1 MRSYDYSQRSGV
13 EPISWERFE
22 QLARTLAEQVADFEP
37 QIILGIARGGLFP
50 GTMLSFMLRHEFYPV
65 RLTRRFNDAVVRE
78 RPTWLVRP
86 PDKVTGRRVLI
97 VDEIADSGR
106 TIAMAADEVRSMG
119 AAQVRTAVL
128 YAHTW
133 AEPRPDFVA
142 LTSDALILNPW
153 DRQVLLNGQWST
165 HPELAAAL
173 RTVAER
179 TGAPDLIQDLAG
191 APAPSEPREGEALR
205 PAPDSA

>member
-1 MRSYDYSQRSGV
+1 MRSYDYTRRSGV

-22 QLARTLAEQVADFEP
+22 ALVRLLSEHVAGFEP

-50 GTMLSFMLRHEFYPV
+50 ATMMSYILRREMYPI
-65 RLTRRFNDAVVRE
+65 RLTRRVDDTVVRE
-78 RPTWLVRP
+78 RPTWLVGP

-106 TIAMAADEVRSMG
+106 TIAMAAGEVRRMG
-119 AAQVRTAVL
+119 ASHVRTATL
-128 YAHTW
+128 FAHTW
-133 AEPRPDFVA
+133 ADPRPDFVA

-153 DRQVLLNGQWST
+153 DREVLLNGQWTT

-173 RTVAER
+173 RERAAEVQPEA
-179 TGAPDLIQDLAG
+179 GPD
-191 APAPSEPREGEALR
+191 APAPDGA
-205 PAPDSA
+205 A

>member
-1 MRSYDYSQRSGV
+1 MRSYDYTRRSGV

-22 QLARTLAEQVADFEP
+22 ALVRLLSEHVAGFEP

-50 GTMLSFMLRHEFYPV
+50 ATMMSYILRREMYPI
-65 RLTRRFNDAVVRE
+65 RLTRRVDDTVVRE
-78 RPTWLVRP
+78 RPTWLVGP

-106 TIAMAADEVRSMG
+106 TIAMAAGEVRRMG
-119 AAQVRTAVL
+119 ASHVRTATL
-128 YAHTW
+128 FAHTW
-133 AEPRPDFVA
+133 ADPRPDFVA

-153 DRQVLLNGQWST
+153 DREVLLNGQWTT

-173 RTVAER
+173 RDRAAEVQPEAGR
-179 TGAPDLIQDLAG
+179 DTPVPDGAA
-191 APAPSEPREGEALR
+191 
-205 PAPDSA
+205 